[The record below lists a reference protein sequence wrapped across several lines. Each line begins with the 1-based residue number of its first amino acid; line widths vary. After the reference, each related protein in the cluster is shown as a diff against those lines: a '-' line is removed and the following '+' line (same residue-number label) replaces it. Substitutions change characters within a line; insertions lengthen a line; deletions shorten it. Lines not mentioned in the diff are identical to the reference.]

1 MEDIQEQL
9 AALRRR
15 IAQVDRKF
23 AGPAAAGLPVAPG
36 AATRRV
42 AATTQFIHELM
53 SGEVVRTPHGE
64 HFETEKVWERHRRH
78 GSVEISDLAELPE
91 DLLDPLSAGAIPSA
105 HPTRWAFLDTETTG
119 LAGGTG
125 TYAFLIGVGSICP
138 QVASPMAGGARGDT
152 SGFRLRQFFMRDYG
166 EEASLL
172 WRLDEYLAAFDV
184 LITYNG
190 KAFDQPL
197 LETRFRMV
205 RRRHPFDRMEHLDLL
220 FGARR
225 LWKLRLES
233 CRLVDLE
240 NRVLG
245 VERSGDL
252 PGSLIPY
259 CYFDYLRSRR
269 AMPLIPIFDHNAT
282 DILSLACLTA
292 IVPFAFRTGEGRPLG
307 HGLRHGADLIGLGRW
322 MLQAERPEEALELF
336 RRAVEMGLPDDLLFR
351 AMWDIA
357 SMEKRLGRS
366 GQALAI
372 VTELAESRNPYR
384 VRALEELA
392 KHYEHRE
399 RNYAMALEMTRA
411 ALAFEDSPGIRRREQ
426 RLKARTERPGS
437 RRLAL

>member
-15 IAQVDRKF
+15 IAQVERKPYPRPT
-23 AGPAAAGLPVAPG
+23 GSLPPRPSG
-36 AATRRV
+36 K
-42 AATTQFIHELM
+42 FIEELM
-53 SGEVVRTPHGE
+53 SGQVVSTPHGE

-78 GSVEISDLAELPE
+78 GSVDISDLAELPE
-91 DLLDPLSAGAIPSA
+91 DLLDPLSEGAITRA

-119 LAGGTG
+119 LAGGAG
-125 TYAFLIGVGSICP
+125 TYAFLIGVGSID
-138 QVASPMAGGARGDT
+138 G

-172 WRLDEYLAAFDV
+172 FRLAEYLAAFDV

-190 KAFDQPL
+190 KAYDQPL
-197 LETRFRMV
+197 LETRYRLV
-205 RRRHPFDRMEHLDLL
+205 RARTPFDRMQHLDLL

-245 VERSGDL
+245 VERHGDL

-269 AMPLIPIFDHNAT
+269 AMPLVPIFDHNAT

-292 IVPFAFRTGEGRPLG
+292 IVPFAFRTEGGRPMG
-307 HGLRHGADLIGLGRW
+307 HGLSRRGPDRAGAMDVAGRAAGGSPEPVPAGCRNGAAGRSALSDHVGYRCRGEAAGTCGRGARDGYGIGGLAQPVPGASPGGTGEALRAPRAELRHGAKDD
-322 MLQAERPEEALELF
+322 A
-336 RRAVEMGLPDDLLFR
+336 RRA
-351 AMWDIA
+351 
-357 SMEKRLGRS
+357 RL
-366 GQALAI
+366 
-372 VTELAESRNPYR
+372 
-384 VRALEELA
+384 
-392 KHYEHRE
+392 
-399 RNYAMALEMTRA
+399 
-411 ALAFEDSPGIRRREQ
+411 
-426 RLKARTERPGS
+426 
-437 RRLAL
+437 